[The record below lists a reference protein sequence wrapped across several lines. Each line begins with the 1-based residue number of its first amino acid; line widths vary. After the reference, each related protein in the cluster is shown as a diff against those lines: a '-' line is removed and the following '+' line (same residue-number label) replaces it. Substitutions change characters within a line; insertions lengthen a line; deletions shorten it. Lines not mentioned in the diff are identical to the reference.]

1 MFWKKSATPLTPEIR
16 DRALGSFIGLAVGDA
31 LGSTLEFCTRDS
43 IPLHTEMIGGG
54 HHRLKPGQ
62 WTDDTSMAICLA
74 RSLASNPGLDPSDL
88 MTRFAK
94 WRDEGEESCT
104 GRSFDIGRTT
114 SASISSFL
122 NDGDPIA
129 GLISA
134 DTAGN
139 GSIMRLAPAVLRHIG
154 DENGAAAAA
163 RLQSA
168 TTHGAPA
175 CIEACDLLAR
185 ILHRAITGKPK
196 SLAEISFERIVS
208 KHPDLKAI
216 ASKAWR
222 LKSRDAIASSGYV
235 ASTLEAALWAVDTT
249 TTFEDAL
256 VLAVNLGNDA
266 DTVGAVTGQ
275 IAGAVYGLSNIPE
288 RWLEPLAWRAQLID
302 LGNQVIEIAASTPR
316 FKPFWA

>member
-1 MFWKKSATPLTPEIR
+1 MFWRKSAATLTPEIR
-16 DRALGSFIGLAVGDA
+16 DRALGSFIGLAIGDA
-31 LGSTLEFCTRDS
+31 LGTTLEFCTRDS
-43 IPLHTEMIGGG
+43 RPLHTEMIGGG

-74 RSLASNPGLDPSDL
+74 RSLASNPKLDPSDL
-88 MTRFAK
+88 MTRFAN

-104 GRSFDIGRTT
+104 GRCFDIGRTT
-114 SASISSFL
+114 TASISSFL
-122 NDGDPIA
+122 NDGNPIA
-129 GLISA
+129 GLTSH

-154 DENGAAAAA
+154 DENSAAETA

-185 ILHRAITGKPK
+185 LLHRAITGKRK
-196 SLAEISFERIVS
+196 GFAEISFKRLAP
-208 KHPDLKAI
+208 KHPDIRAI
-216 ASKAWR
+216 ASKEWR

-235 ASTLEAALWAVDTT
+235 ASTLEAAIWAVDTT
-249 TTFEDAL
+249 TSFEDAL

-266 DTVGAVTGQ
+266 DTVGAVAGQ
-275 IAGAVYGLSNIPE
+275 IAGAVHGLSSIPD
-288 RWLEPLAWRAQLID
+288 RWLEPLAWRDQLID
-302 LGNQVIEIAASTPR
+302 LGNQVIEIAATTPR
-316 FKPFWA
+316 FKPFWS